1 MVRNKNPVMWKGP
14 ETQQKRRC
22 HLPGANGATG
32 SQASQSVESIEN
44 S

>member
-1 MVRNKNPVMWKGP
+1 MWEGP
-14 ETQQKRRC
+14 ETQQRRRC

-32 SQASQSVESIEN
+32 SHTCQSVESIGN